1 MFGDIAGE
9 NPAGV
14 VPDAHQRHK
23 CADAL
28 FRVPEGRPD
37 LSEVVDRRQ
46 RPSDAAYRGHQ
57 DDQHVDAEKG
67 LEYSE
72 VLPCFRRP
80 ERRPPA
86 RCLLFFRYTD
96 TRYAAD
102 ERRVWVLV
110 RTLSRRW
117 VFHSRDCRHILGIPN
132 SNFLLDDN
140 SEGQKEENNNR
151 GGAKAIFNSSEIEIL
166 LEYDNDHQKSG

>member
-1 MFGDIAGE
+1 MLRHIAGE

-14 VPDAHQRHK
+14 VPDAHQRNE

-28 FRVPEGRPD
+28 LRVPEGCPD
-37 LSEVVDRRQ
+37 LSQVVDRRQ
-46 RPSDAAYRGHQ
+46 RPSDAAYSGHQ

-72 VLPCFRRP
+72 VFPCFRRP

-86 RCLLFFRYTD
+86 RRLLFFRYTD
-96 TRYAAD
+96 YSHAAGRWRLWVLTRGPL
-102 ERRVWVLV
+102 RVWVFL
-110 RTLSRRW
+110 R
-117 VFHSRDCRHILGIPN
+117 RDCRHFLGLPN
-132 SNFLLDDN
+132 SDFLLDDN
-140 SEGQKEENNNR
+140 SEGQKKQDNNR
-151 GGAKAIFNSSEIEIL
+151 GGTKAIFNSSEIEIL